1 MKRVRLSPHI
11 TIGPQLSPDEW
22 EELAHKG
29 FRTVVNLSRKG
40 ELDQV
45 VPEDEER
52 IVTERGMA
60 YLHFPV
66 SVSAMGT
73 RHVDEFLAEA
83 GELETPMYIHCRLG
97 QRSAP
102 FALILHAVRKRLTLP
117 TLKKRAAQHGLVWR
131 SPFLNGFVER
141 YFAVLEERD
150 DRSLAATG

>member
-22 EELAHKG
+22 EELAKKG

-52 IVTERGMA
+52 IVAERGMS

-66 SVSAMGT
+66 SVGAMRT
-73 RHVDEFLAEA
+73 QHVDEFLAEA
-83 GELETPMYIHCRLG
+83 GTLETPMYIHCRLG
-97 QRSAP
+97 QRAGP

-117 TLKKRAAQHGLVWR
+117 TLKKRAAKHGLEWP

-141 YFAVLEERD
+141 YFAALKERD
-150 DRSLAATG
+150 DNSLAATG